1 VELPSWVRIGAALY
15 MQINDTWRAHLNVEN
30 IFNQSYWASAD
41 GNNNLSP
48 GQPRTFKLQ
57 VSARF

>member
-1 VELPSWVRIGAALY
+1 

-57 VSARF
+57 VGARF